1 MYDEH
6 IKSRLSKD
14 LRYFRENKE
23 KLEQKYPYERAN
35 KFNKGIR
42 NLGLNSEG
50 QSYLDQFRILITH
63 IGKDLTHGVN
73 KMWVSTSVYS
83 T

>member
-23 KLEQKYPYERAN
+23 KLEQKYPSERAN

-63 IGKDLTHGVN
+63 IGR
-73 KMWVSTSVYS
+73 
-83 T
+83 